1 MLELE
6 ATGCK
11 GKGKRQA
18 IICLGHCKTLEQG
31 PIDAWRR
38 ERVGRTS
45 TTVEAIGEAP
55 ALEPTAAGTR
65 PWWRRCGIEEHT
77 EEEWVCGVN
86 PEVVGDSPAWTQRG
100 LGSWSVRTRWLW
112 RHGDS

>member
-1 MLELE
+1 MLMLELE

-45 TTVEAIGEAP
+45 TTVEAIGEAL
-55 ALEPTAAGTR
+55 A
-65 PWWRRCGIEEHT
+65 WSRRRQGPDRGGGGA
-77 EEEWVCGVN
+77 V
-86 PEVVGDSPAWTQRG
+86 SRSTQKRSG
-100 LGSWSVRTRWLW
+100 CVA
-112 RHGDS
+112 